1 MRPFLIAVCF
11 ALACLCACPSAEA
24 GPVRRVL
31 GFVAGKARAAAAAP
45 LKVRPLRRLVG
56 RGC

>member
-1 MRPFLIAVCF
+1 MRPFLIAACF
-11 ALACLCACPSAEA
+11 ALAFLCCAQAEA
-24 GPVRRVL
+24 GPIRNVAR
-31 GFVAGKARAAAAAP
+31 FVAGKSKAAAVAP

>member
-1 MRPFLIAVCF
+1 MKGILLALCAI
-11 ALACLCACPSAEA
+11 LACLCCCPVAEA
-24 GPVRRVL
+24 GPVRRAL
-31 GFVAGKARAAAAAP
+31 GFVAGKAKAAAVAP

>member
-11 ALACLCACPSAEA
+11 ALACLVCAQAQA

-31 GFVAGKARAAAAAP
+31 GFVGGRARAAAVAP

>member
-1 MRPFLIAVCF
+1 MRPLILALCLI
-11 ALACLCACPSAEA
+11 LACLCCCPTAEA

-31 GFVAGKARAAAAAP
+31 GFVAGKTRAAAVAP

>member
-1 MRPFLIAVCF
+1 MKPILIVLCAT
-11 ALACLCACPSAEA
+11 LACLCCCPAAEA
-24 GPVRRVL
+24 GPIRNVAR
-31 GFVAGKARAAAAAP
+31 FVAGKARAAAAAP

>member
-1 MRPFLIAVCF
+1 MRLFLIAVCF

-24 GPVRRVL
+24 GPIRNVAR
-31 GFVAGKARAAAAAP
+31 FVAGKAKAAAVAP

>member
-1 MRPFLIAVCF
+1 MRPLILALCLILAFLC
-11 ALACLCACPSAEA
+11 CAQADA
-24 GPVRRVL
+24 APVRRVL
-31 GFVAGKARAAAAAP
+31 GFVAGKARAAAVAP

>member
-1 MRPFLIAVCF
+1 MRPLILALCLILAFLC
-11 ALACLCACPSAEA
+11 CAQADA
-24 GPVRRVL
+24 APVRRVL

-56 RGC
+56 GGC